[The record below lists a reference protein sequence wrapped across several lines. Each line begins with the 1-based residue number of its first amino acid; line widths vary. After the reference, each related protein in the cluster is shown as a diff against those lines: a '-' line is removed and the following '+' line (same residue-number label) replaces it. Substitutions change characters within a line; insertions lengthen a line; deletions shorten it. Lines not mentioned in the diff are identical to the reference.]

1 MAFSVPSK
9 QENIM
14 NESSKKIAKLCAHRL
29 HYFKLEGKYAKLRRE
44 VEMRITEEHLKAL
57 DSAGASNDRRA
68 SGDSYGA
75 SIKHDYVAFGEYRTF
90 YIAPGK
96 VLNIGH

>member
-14 NESSKKIAKLCAHRL
+14 NKSSKKIAKLCAHRL

-44 VEMRITEEHLKAL
+44 VEMKITEEHLKAL
-57 DSAGASNDRRA
+57 
-68 SGDSYGA
+68 
-75 SIKHDYVAFGEYRTF
+75 
-90 YIAPGK
+90 
-96 VLNIGH
+96 

>member
-1 MAFSVPSK
+1 
-9 QENIM
+9 M

-57 DSAGASNDRRA
+57 DRTAAVHFD
-68 SGDSYGA
+68 GDSYGA
-75 SIKHDYVAFGEYRTF
+75 SIEYASGAGGAFYRLERYKKAAAAAKGE
-90 YIAPGK
+90 
-96 VLNIGH
+96 

>member
-1 MAFSVPSK
+1 
-9 QENIM
+9 M

-57 DSAGASNDRRA
+57 DSAGTSN
-68 SGDSYGA
+68 GNSYGA
-75 SIKHDYVAFGEYRTF
+75 SINHAYVDFGAFYR
-90 YIAPGK
+90 PG
-96 VLNIGH
+96 NFSNW